1 MLVNSNFTWCFFLM
15 VSRNKHANFP
25 VTISQGLVHFIVVT
39 CTRGLRAYI
48 SGKSRVPMLQV
59 LCNTSGE
66 ADNLNANTRVISEF
80 FIYACLNNSIMV
92 KCG

>member
-1 MLVNSNFTWCFFLM
+1 M
-15 VSRNKHANFP
+15 
-25 VTISQGLVHFIVVT
+25 G
-39 CTRGLRAYI
+39 TRDLPD
-48 SGKSRVPMLQV
+48 KSRVPVLQV

-66 ADNLNANTRVISEF
+66 ADSLNANTRVISEF

>member
-1 MLVNSNFTWCFFLM
+1 MPGTNVLHLYC
-15 VSRNKHANFP
+15 
-25 VTISQGLVHFIVVT
+25 IVVT
-39 CTRGLRAYI
+39 WAWFWAYI

-66 ADNLNANTRVISEF
+66 ADSLNANTKVTSEF

>member
-1 MLVNSNFTWCFFLM
+1 MGTSDLPDMYICP
-15 VSRNKHANFP
+15 KPEGAA
-25 VTISQGLVHFIVVT
+25 
-39 CTRGLRAYI
+39 RGLRAYI

-66 ADNLNANTRVISEF
+66 ADSLNANTRVISEF